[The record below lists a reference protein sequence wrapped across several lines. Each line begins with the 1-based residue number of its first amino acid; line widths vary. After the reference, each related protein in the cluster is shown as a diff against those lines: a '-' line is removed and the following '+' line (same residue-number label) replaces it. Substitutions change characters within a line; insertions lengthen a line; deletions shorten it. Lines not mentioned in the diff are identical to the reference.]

1 MALIKNEVA
10 GNGIQ
15 TKQESFIESLTQT
28 AIGFLVSLFTW
39 YCILW
44 TELFDITVTF
54 ADNLVITGIF
64 TVVSIIRGY
73 LIRRFYNKINISN
86 GHIARPTY
94 SNTFEFDQTF
104 HGKQIYIVGHGRH
117 GKDTVAEILRDDYGL
132 KFTASS
138 WFMAGKVV
146 FPALKNKYGY
156 KSVAECFDDRHNHR
170 AEWFDLIDKA
180 NPNGTELSEA
190 IFKENE
196 VYIGIRN
203 KRELDAVKADSRFNP
218 LVIWVDASKRAQP
231 EPESS
236 MTIKQK
242 DADYTLDNNG
252 TIDDLKANIFTL
264 MMYGV

>member
-1 MALIKNEVA
+1 M
-10 GNGIQ
+10 Q
-15 TKQESFIESLTQT
+15 TKQQSLIESLTQT

-54 ADNLVITGIF
+54 TDNLVITGIF

-73 LIRRFYNKINISN
+73 LIRRFYNKIHISN
-86 GHIARPTY
+86 GHIAWPTY
-94 SNTFEFDQTF
+94 SDTFEFDQTF
-104 HGKQIYIVGHGRH
+104 HGKHIYIVGHGRH

-218 LVIWVDASKRAQP
+218 LVIWVDASKRTQP

-242 DADYTLDNNG
+242 DANYILDNNG
-252 TIDDLKANIFTL
+252 TIDDLKANIFSL
-264 MMYGV
+264 MMYGVQHE